1 MPTRQRKIVDQLGGY
16 RELLPPARTVGN
28 LAFVGL
34 LCLTAL
40 LERLQFQLRASESS
54 RWWASNG
61 RDVVNAFAL
70 GSTALGLR
78 LIGFTGPILLLIS
91 ATLVLLTSAL
101 QGTIGHHRLSNL
113 WSVLVAFGLG
123 SPIVVAPTSVYVA
136 FTRTLEVL
144 FLR

>member
-1 MPTRQRKIVDQLGGY
+1 MDQFGGY
-16 RELLPPARTVGN
+16 RELLPSVRTMGN
-28 LAFVGL
+28 VAFVGL

-61 RDVVNAFAL
+61 RDVVNGFAL
-70 GSTALGLR
+70 GATALGLR
-78 LIGFTGPILLLIS
+78 VIGFSGPILLLIS

-101 QGTIGHHRLSNL
+101 QGMIGHHRLSNL
-113 WSVLVAFGLG
+113 WSVLVALGLG
-123 SPIVVAPTSVYVA
+123 SPIVVAPASVYLA
-136 FTRTLEVL
+136 FTKTLELL